1 MLITDIQQNPNIY
14 YPMHHVCIIAIENKR
29 QVINN
34 ELSKN
39 QQKNNMFCFTWIII
53 VFSQAMFYDP

>member
-39 QQKNNMFCFTWIII
+39 QQKTICLFYMNNHC
-53 VFSQAMFYDP
+53 FSQAMFYDP